1 MQTPCLSNTSV
12 ASSVRLCGFMST
24 EVEGEQLEVDFRE
37 LWIVRGGKHN
47 PPSYQ
52 IRELSP
58 GLPA

>member
-37 LWIVRGGKHN
+37 LWI
-47 PPSYQ
+47 
-52 IRELSP
+52 L
-58 GLPA
+58 